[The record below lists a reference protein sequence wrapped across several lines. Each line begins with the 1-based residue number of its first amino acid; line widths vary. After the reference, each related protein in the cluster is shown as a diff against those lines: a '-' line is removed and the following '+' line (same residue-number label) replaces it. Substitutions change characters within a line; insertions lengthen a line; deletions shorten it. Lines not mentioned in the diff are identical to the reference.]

1 MMPLQ
6 ISHAKTYVFVILM
19 IVFGSVG
26 NVLLRFGM
34 MDVGEIKK
42 LSVWAIAHLFVG
54 VFGNG
59 WIWLGIGSLLLNLAC
74 LLLVLTWA
82 DYSFVS
88 PVSGLGYG
96 LVTFL
101 GYALLGEAVTGVRWA
116 GVACICLGVT
126 FISRTPP
133 RTSGQN

>member
-1 MMPLQ
+1 MPPTQ
-6 ISHAKTYVFVILM
+6 ISHVKTYIFVVLL

-26 NVLLRFGM
+26 NVLLRVGM
-34 MDVGEIKK
+34 MDVGEIRN
-42 LSVWAIAHLFVG
+42 LSLWAIAHLFVK

-96 LVTFL
+96 FVTFL
-101 GYALLGEAVTGVRWA
+101 GYALLSENVSRMRVA
-116 GVACICLGVT
+116 GIAFICLGVT

-133 RTSGQN
+133 RTLGPS

>member
-1 MMPLQ
+1 MKLSFF
-6 ISHAKTYVFVILM
+6 SHAKTYALVAMM

-26 NVLLRFGM
+26 NVLLRVGM
-34 MDVGEIKK
+34 KDVGEIKD
-42 LSVWAIAHLFVG
+42 LSILVLPHLFIQ

-74 LLLVLTWA
+74 FLLVLTWA

-96 LVTFL
+96 FVTFL
-101 GYALLGEAVTGVRWA
+101 GYTLLGEAVTGVRWA
-116 GVACICLGVT
+116 GIAFICLGVT
-126 FISRTPP
+126 FIGHTPP
-133 RTSGQN
+133 QTSGRR